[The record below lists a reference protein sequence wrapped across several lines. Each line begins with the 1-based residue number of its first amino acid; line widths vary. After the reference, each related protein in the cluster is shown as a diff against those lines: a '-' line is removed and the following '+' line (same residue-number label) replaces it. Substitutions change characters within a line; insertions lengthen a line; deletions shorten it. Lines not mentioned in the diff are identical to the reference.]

1 MPNKNPTPM
10 GILVTSI
17 QKRISNFEK
26 ILQNQKMSETNRYA
40 ITNIKKELESF
51 RDVIQEKFFLLE
63 EREIIKAYRESTLE
77 QCRDIPLLFSETEM
91 TITDDERALIDQ
103 ISVEYFKNT
112 YDNNPRA

>member
-1 MPNKNPTPM
+1 VEKKPTPM

-26 ILQNQKMSETNRYA
+26 ILKNQKMSETNRYA

-51 RDVIQEKFFLLE
+51 RDVIIEKFFPLE
-63 EREIIKAYRESTLE
+63 QREIIKAYRESTLE

-91 TITDDERALIDQ
+91 TITEDERALIDQ
-103 ISVEYFKNT
+103 ISTEYFKDN
-112 YDNNPRA
+112 YDNNSRG

>member
-1 MPNKNPTPM
+1 LEKQPTPM

-26 ILQNQKMSETNRYA
+26 ILKNQKMSDNNRYA

-51 RDVIQEKFFLLE
+51 RDVIQEKFIPLE

-77 QCRDIPLLFSETEM
+77 QCRDIPLLFNETEM